1 MYDFY
6 FGIDPGKKGAI
17 AWMNAVNNRVD
28 CAPMPLSGSEIDVL
42 KLHVMLTCPSNFSPV
57 VWMEK
62 VHAMPGNGSVS
73 LFNFG
78 YGVGILHG
86 IIRTLGIPL
95 MLVAPQTWKSVILR
109 DTDKSK
115 QAAID
120 YCKRTFP
127 NVNLKL
133 TARSIRDDD
142 GLADALCIAEYGRRV
157 DCGGV

>member
-17 AWMNAVNNRVD
+17 AWMNAVNNRAD
-28 CAPMPLSGSEIDVL
+28 CVPMPLSGNEIDVL
-42 KLHVMLTCPSNFSPV
+42 KLCARLRCPANFRPV
-57 VWMEK
+57 VWVEK

-73 LFNFG
+73 MWNFG

-86 IIRTLGIPL
+86 IVRTLGIPL
-95 MLVAPQTWKSVILR
+95 MLVAPQTWKKEILK
-109 DTDKSK
+109 DTDRSK

-127 NVNLKL
+127 DVNLKL
-133 TARSIRDDD
+133 TERSIRDDD
-142 GLADALCIAEYGRRV
+142 GLADALLICEYGRRM
-157 DCGGV
+157 DSRG